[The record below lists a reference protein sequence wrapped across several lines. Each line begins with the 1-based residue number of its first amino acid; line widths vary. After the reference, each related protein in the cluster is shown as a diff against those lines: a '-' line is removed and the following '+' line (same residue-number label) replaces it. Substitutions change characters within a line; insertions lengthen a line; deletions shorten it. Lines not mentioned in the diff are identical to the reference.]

1 MKIIVDDLK
10 GPEIAQ
16 LLTEHLDDMRATSP
30 PESKHALDIASLQDK
45 RITFWTLWDNDK
57 LAGCIALKELDHNH
71 AEIKSMRT
79 SKEFARQGVATR
91 LLQHLIQES
100 KQRGYQQLSLE
111 TGSMDYFKAARS
123 LYLKHGF
130 ETCSPFADYA
140 EDPNSVFMTK
150 SLMK

>member
-16 LLTEHLDDMRATSP
+16 LLTEHLDDMRVTSP

-71 AEIKSMRT
+71 AEINEDVERVRT
-79 SKEFARQGVATR
+79 SRCCHSPLATPHSRIQATR
-91 LLQHLIQES
+91 LSAI
-100 KQRGYQQLSLE
+100 
-111 TGSMDYFKAARS
+111 
-123 LYLKHGF
+123 
-130 ETCSPFADYA
+130 
-140 EDPNSVFMTK
+140 K
-150 SLMK
+150 S